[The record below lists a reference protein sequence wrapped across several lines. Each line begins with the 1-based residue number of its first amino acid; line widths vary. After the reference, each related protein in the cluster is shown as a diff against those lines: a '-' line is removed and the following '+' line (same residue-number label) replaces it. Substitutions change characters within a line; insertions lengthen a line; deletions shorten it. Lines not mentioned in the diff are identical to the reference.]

1 MTDILQIIAISQI
14 YYSVVW
20 PTVCVWRLY

>member
-1 MTDILQIIAISQI
+1 LQIIAISQI

-20 PTVCVWRLY
+20 TTVCVWRLY